1 VTSLTFKAFS
11 TVSGVSKVSGASGIR
26 PASGPAAGGPK
37 TAPEVPAGKPK
48 ILAWLLTIG
57 FVLRLPGPASA
68 QGLGSLGQNVA
79 QNLTGVAKAIQM
91 FGFLAGLTLVVM
103 GLMELYHLNRRP
115 DATLPGALTKC
126 AIGAALLAVDALIS
140 SFSTTIFGGDKSG
153 GNLGVLGL

>member
-1 VTSLTFKAFS
+1 LGLTLAFP
-11 TVSGVSKVSGASGIR
+11 GA
-26 PASGPAAGGPK
+26 A
-37 TAPEVPAGKPK
+37 
-48 ILAWLLTIG
+48 LAQ
-57 FVLRLPGPASA
+57 S
-68 QGLGSLGQNVA
+68 LGSLGQNVA

-103 GLMELYHLNRRP
+103 GLMEFYHLHKRP

-153 GNLGVLGL
+153 GGLGTLGL

>member
-1 VTSLTFKAFS
+1 VNTFKSSPRLDTPPNTPQKSSAAKNYWPLWLF
-11 TVSGVSKVSGASGIR
+11 TVCFF
-26 PASGPAAGGPK
+26 
-37 TAPEVPAGKPK
+37 
-48 ILAWLLTIG
+48 LTNPQQA
-57 FVLRLPGPASA
+57 LA

-115 DATLPGALTKC
+115 DATFPGAMTKC

-153 GNLGVLGL
+153 GNLGTLGL

>member
-1 VTSLTFKAFS
+1 
-11 TVSGVSKVSGASGIR
+11 
-26 PASGPAAGGPK
+26 
-37 TAPEVPAGKPK
+37 
-48 ILAWLLTIG
+48 
-57 FVLRLPGPASA
+57 
-68 QGLGSLGQNVA
+68 LGNLGQNVA

-103 GLMELYHLNRRP
+103 GLMEFYHMNRRP

-153 GNLGVLGL
+153 GHLSTLGL